1 MPKSTPSSDT
11 TLLKEWY
18 TENHR
23 SMPWR
28 QTREPY
34 TIWLS
39 EVILQQTRVAQGW
52 AYFERFLAAYPTVQA
67 LAAAPRDAVLKL
79 WEGLGY
85 YTRAHSLHTAAQQV
99 VKEHGGQFPQTW
111 EGLMQLKGVGPYTAR
126 AIASLAFGQRVGVLD
141 GNVFRVLARYHA
153 DGTPIDTPSSRAHFQ
168 PLADVWVQTEDPA
181 VMNQALMELGAL
193 VCLPRNPLCGKCPLE
208 PSCKARAEGNPT
220 AYPVKGKTQT
230 RDLRHYVFYWYEDAA
245 GRLYLRQRP
254 ATGLWKGLWELPNEQ
269 VEAPR
274 NQHTLSTLR
283 HAFTHFDMAIQLLPG
298 TGSPEETYPGGRW
311 CTPGEVEA
319 LALPRAV
326 QLLIAQ
332 MRGGGRQLTLL

>member
-1 MPKSTPSSDT
+1 MPKSIPPSDF
-11 TLLKEWY
+11 TLLKNWY

-28 QTREPY
+28 QTRDPY
-34 TIWLS
+34 AIWLS

-52 AYFERFLAAYPTVQA
+52 AYFERFLATYPTVHD

-99 VKEHGGQFPQTW
+99 VTEHGGQFPQTW
-111 EGLMQLKGVGPYTAR
+111 EGLIQLKGVGPYTAR

-153 DGTPIDTPSSRAHFQ
+153 DVTPVDTPTSRAHYQ
-168 PLADVWVQTEDPA
+168 PLADAWVQTENPA

-193 VCLPRNPLCGKCPLE
+193 VCLPRNPQCSKCPLQ
-208 PSCKARAEGNPT
+208 PTCKAAAGGSPT
-220 AYPVKGKTQT
+220 AFPVKGKAKA
-230 RDLRHYVFYWYEDAA
+230 RDLRHYLFYWYEDAA

-254 ATGLWKGLWELPNEQ
+254 ATGLWKGLWELPNVQ
-269 VEAPR
+269 VEAPAKG
-274 NQHTLSTLR
+274 QQLATLR

-298 TGSPEETYPGGRW
+298 GADAETAYPGGRW
-311 CTPGEVEA
+311 CSPAEVEL